1 MPSHARSLARK
12 IIKGDPSWTKHQKL
26 QLLVSS
32 RSLRSLLRSSLACLR
47 TWKQITTATTT
58 GKAFGQLVHDSFTVG
73 DYPVTDARDLEI
85 LRVNIYDFAVFENT
99 PKSDYHWVFV
109 IQKGSLKRGGDKIF
123 FRDTHG
129 KSQMIDIN
137 KMNDV
142 EIDVAPVLESDD
154 MSNYLKI
161 HALG

>member
-1 MPSHARSLARK
+1 MDKTSKITLASIIAFVAIALTFFAVVPSHVEADNSAPK
-12 IIKGDPSWTKHQKL
+12 
-26 QLLVSS
+26 
-32 RSLRSLLRSSLACLR
+32 
-47 TWKQITTATTT
+47 TTATTT
-58 GKAFGQLVHDSFTVG
+58 GKAFGQLVRNSFNVSE
-73 DYPVTDARDLEI
+73 YPTTDARDLEI

-109 IQKGSLKRGGDKIF
+109 IQKGSLRRGGDKIF

>member
-1 MPSHARSLARK
+1 MDKTSKITLASIIAFVAIALTFFAFMPSHASADNTAPK
-12 IIKGDPSWTKHQKL
+12 
-26 QLLVSS
+26 
-32 RSLRSLLRSSLACLR
+32 
-47 TWKQITTATTT
+47 TTATTT
-58 GKAFGQLVHDSFTVG
+58 GKAFGQFVRDTFNVS
-73 DYPVTDARDLEI
+73 DYPTTDARDLEI

-109 IQKGSLKRGGDKIF
+109 IQKGSLRRGGDKIF
-123 FRDTHG
+123 FRDSHG

>member
-1 MPSHARSLARK
+1 MDKTSKITLASIIAFIAIALTFFAFVPSHVEADNNASN
-12 IIKGDPSWTKHQKL
+12 QKL
-26 QLLVSS
+26 HG
-32 RSLRSLLRSSLACLR
+32 AGEA
-47 TWKQITTATTT
+47 I
-58 GKAFGQLVHDSFTVG
+58 GQLVRDSFNVSE
-73 DYPVTDARDLEI
+73 YPTTDARDLEI

>member
-1 MPSHARSLARK
+1 MDKTSKITLASIIAFVAIALTFFAYVPSHVEADNSAPK
-12 IIKGDPSWTKHQKL
+12 
-26 QLLVSS
+26 
-32 RSLRSLLRSSLACLR
+32 
-47 TWKQITTATTT
+47 TTATTT
-58 GKAFGQLVHDSFTVG
+58 GKAFGQLVRDSFTVG

-109 IQKGSLKRGGDKIF
+109 IQKGSLRRGGDKIF

-154 MSNYLKI
+154 MSHYLKI

>member
-1 MPSHARSLARK
+1 MDKTSKITLASIIAFVAIALTFFACVPSHVEADNNASN
-12 IIKGDPSWTKHQKL
+12 QKL
-26 QLLVSS
+26 HG
-32 RSLRSLLRSSLACLR
+32 
-47 TWKQITTATTT
+47 T
-58 GKAFGQLVHDSFTVG
+58 GKAFGQLVRNSFTVG

-109 IQKGSLKRGGDKIF
+109 IQKGSLRRGGDKIF

>member
-1 MPSHARSLARK
+1 MDKTSKITLASIIAFVALALTFFAVVPSHVSADNSA
-12 IIKGDPSWTKHQKL
+12 SNQKL
-26 QLLVSS
+26 HG
-32 RSLRSLLRSSLACLR
+32 
-47 TWKQITTATTT
+47 T
-58 GKAFGQLVHDSFTVG
+58 GEAIGQLVRE
-73 DYPVTDARDLEI
+73 YPTTDARDLEI

>member
-1 MPSHARSLARK
+1 MDKTSK
-12 IIKGDPSWTKHQKL
+12 
-26 QLLVSS
+26 
-32 RSLRSLLRSSLACLR
+32 
-47 TWKQITTATTT
+47 ITTAVII
-58 GKAFGQLVHDSFTVG
+58 AFVALALTFFACVPSHVEADNNASNQKLHGAGEAIGQLVRDSFNVSE
-73 DYPVTDARDLEI
+73 YPTTDARDLEI

-154 MSNYLKI
+154 MSHYLKI
-161 HALG
+161 HAVG

>member
-1 MPSHARSLARK
+1 MDKTSKITLASIIAFVALALTFFAFVPSHVEADNNASN
-12 IIKGDPSWTKHQKL
+12 QKL
-26 QLLVSS
+26 HG
-32 RSLRSLLRSSLACLR
+32 AGEA
-47 TWKQITTATTT
+47 I
-58 GKAFGQLVHDSFTVG
+58 GQLVRDSFNVSE
-73 DYPVTDARDLEI
+73 YPTTDAHELEI

-109 IQKGSLKRGGDKIF
+109 IQKGSLRRGGDKIF

>member
-1 MPSHARSLARK
+1 MDKTSKITLASIIAFVALALTFFAIVPSHVEADNTAPK
-12 IIKGDPSWTKHQKL
+12 
-26 QLLVSS
+26 
-32 RSLRSLLRSSLACLR
+32 
-47 TWKQITTATTT
+47 TTATTT
-58 GKAFGQLVHDSFTVG
+58 GKAFGQLVRDSFNVSE
-73 DYPVTDARDLEI
+73 YPTTDARDLEI

-109 IQKGSLKRGGDKIF
+109 IQKGSLRRGGDKIF

>member
-1 MPSHARSLARK
+1 MDKTSKITLASIIAFVALALTFFAFVPSHVEADNNASN
-12 IIKGDPSWTKHQKL
+12 QKL
-26 QLLVSS
+26 HG
-32 RSLRSLLRSSLACLR
+32 AGEA
-47 TWKQITTATTT
+47 I
-58 GKAFGQLVHDSFTVG
+58 GQLVRDTFTVG

-109 IQKGSLKRGGDKIF
+109 IQKGSLRRGGDKIF
-123 FRDTHG
+123 FRDSHG

>member
-1 MPSHARSLARK
+1 MDKTSKITTAAILAFVALALTFFALVPSHVEADNNASHAK
-12 IIKGDPSWTKHQKL
+12 
-26 QLLVSS
+26 
-32 RSLRSLLRSSLACLR
+32 
-47 TWKQITTATTT
+47 ATTT
-58 GKAFGQLVHDSFTVG
+58 GKRLGQLVRDTFNVSE
-73 DYPVTDARDLEI
+73 YPTTDAHELEI

-109 IQKGSLKRGGDKIF
+109 IQKGSLRRGGDKIF

>member
-1 MPSHARSLARK
+1 MDKTSKITLASIIAFVAIALTFFAFVPSHVEADNSAPK
-12 IIKGDPSWTKHQKL
+12 
-26 QLLVSS
+26 
-32 RSLRSLLRSSLACLR
+32 
-47 TWKQITTATTT
+47 TTATTT
-58 GKAFGQLVHDSFTVG
+58 GKAFGQLVRNSFTVS

-109 IQKGSLKRGGDKIF
+109 IQKGSLRRGGDKIF

>member
-1 MPSHARSLARK
+1 MDKTSKITTAAILAFVALALTFFAFVPSHVEADNTASK
-12 IIKGDPSWTKHQKL
+12 
-26 QLLVSS
+26 
-32 RSLRSLLRSSLACLR
+32 
-47 TWKQITTATTT
+47 TTATTA
-58 GKAFGQLVHDSFTVG
+58 GKRLGQLVRDTLNVSEHPT
-73 DYPVTDARDLEI
+73 TDAHELEI

-109 IQKGSLKRGGDKIF
+109 IQKGSLRRGGDKIF

-154 MSNYLKI
+154 MSHYLKI

>member
-1 MPSHARSLARK
+1 MDKTSKITLASIIAFVAIALTFFAFVPSHVEADNNAPK
-12 IIKGDPSWTKHQKL
+12 
-26 QLLVSS
+26 
-32 RSLRSLLRSSLACLR
+32 
-47 TWKQITTATTT
+47 TTATTT
-58 GKAFGQLVHDSFTVG
+58 GKAFGQLVRDSFTVG

-109 IQKGSLKRGGDKIF
+109 IQKGSLRRGGDKIF

>member
-1 MPSHARSLARK
+1 MDKTSKITLASIIAFVAIALTFFAFVPSHVEADNTAPK
-12 IIKGDPSWTKHQKL
+12 
-26 QLLVSS
+26 
-32 RSLRSLLRSSLACLR
+32 
-47 TWKQITTATTT
+47 TTATTT
-58 GKAFGQLVHDSFTVG
+58 GKAFGQFVRDSFTVG

-109 IQKGSLKRGGDKIF
+109 IQKGSLRRGGDKIF

>member
-1 MPSHARSLARK
+1 MDKTSKITTATILAFVALALTFFACVPSHVEADNSASQAK
-12 IIKGDPSWTKHQKL
+12 
-26 QLLVSS
+26 
-32 RSLRSLLRSSLACLR
+32 
-47 TWKQITTATTT
+47 ATTT
-58 GKAFGQLVHDSFTVG
+58 GKRLGQLVRDTLNVSE
-73 DYPVTDARDLEI
+73 YPTTDAHELEI

-109 IQKGSLKRGGDKIF
+109 IQKGSLRRGGDKIF

-154 MSNYLKI
+154 MSHYLKI

>member
-1 MPSHARSLARK
+1 MDKTSKITVASIIAFVAIALTFFAVVPSHVEADNSA
-12 IIKGDPSWTKHQKL
+12 SNQKL
-26 QLLVSS
+26 HG
-32 RSLRSLLRSSLACLR
+32 AGEA
-47 TWKQITTATTT
+47 I
-58 GKAFGQLVHDSFTVG
+58 GQLV
-73 DYPVTDARDLEI
+73 RDLEI

-109 IQKGSLKRGGDKIF
+109 IQKGSLRRGGDKIF

>member
-1 MPSHARSLARK
+1 MDKTSKITLASIIAFVAIALTFFACLPSHVEADNSA
-12 IIKGDPSWTKHQKL
+12 SNQKL
-26 QLLVSS
+26 HG
-32 RSLRSLLRSSLACLR
+32 
-47 TWKQITTATTT
+47 T
-58 GKAFGQLVHDSFTVG
+58 GEAIGQFVRDSFTLG
-73 DYPVTDARDLEI
+73 DYPVTDAHELEI

-109 IQKGSLKRGGDKIF
+109 IQKGSLRRGGDKIF

>member
-1 MPSHARSLARK
+1 MDKTSKITTVAIIAFVAIVIAFFAFVPSHVEADNSAPK
-12 IIKGDPSWTKHQKL
+12 
-26 QLLVSS
+26 
-32 RSLRSLLRSSLACLR
+32 
-47 TWKQITTATTT
+47 TTATST
-58 GKAFGQLVHDSFTVG
+58 GKAFGQLVRDSFNVSE
-73 DYPVTDARDLEI
+73 YPTTDARDLEI

-123 FRDTHG
+123 FRDSHG

-154 MSNYLKI
+154 MSHYLKI

>member
-1 MPSHARSLARK
+1 MDKTSKITLASIIAFVAIALTFFAVVPSHASADNSAPK
-12 IIKGDPSWTKHQKL
+12 
-26 QLLVSS
+26 
-32 RSLRSLLRSSLACLR
+32 
-47 TWKQITTATTT
+47 TTATTT
-58 GKAFGQLVHDSFTVG
+58 GKAFGQLVRDTFNVSE
-73 DYPVTDARDLEI
+73 YPTTDARDLEI

-109 IQKGSLKRGGDKIF
+109 IQKGSLRRGGDKIF

-154 MSNYLKI
+154 MSHYLKI

>member
-1 MPSHARSLARK
+1 MDKTSKITVASIIAFVAIALTFFAVVPSH
-12 IIKGDPSWTKHQKL
+12 
-26 QLLVSS
+26 VSADNS
-32 RSLRSLLRSSLACLR
+32 AS
-47 TWKQITTATTT
+47 KTTATTT
-58 GKAFGQLVHDSFTVG
+58 GEAIGQLVRDSFNVSE
-73 DYPVTDARDLEI
+73 YPTTDARDLEI

-154 MSNYLKI
+154 MSHYLKI

>member
-1 MPSHARSLARK
+1 MDKTSKITVASIIAFVAIVIAFFAFMPSHASA
-12 IIKGDPSWTKHQKL
+12 DNSASNQKL
-26 QLLVSS
+26 HG
-32 RSLRSLLRSSLACLR
+32 AGEA
-47 TWKQITTATTT
+47 I
-58 GKAFGQLVHDSFTVG
+58 GQFVRDSFNVG
-73 DYPVTDARDLEI
+73 EYPTTDARDLEI